1 MGSVVFDNIWYNA
14 AFEELVAG
22 QNNIAMAVD
31 IHSGDKVADWIGQP
45 KQLKAVM
52 VYFEKEG
59 PATTS
64 WNENR
69 EAETAVLTE
78 Y

>member
-1 MGSVVFDNIWYNA
+1 
-14 AFEELVAG
+14 
-22 QNNIAMAVD
+22 MAVD
-31 IHSGDKVADWIGQP
+31 IHSGDKVAGWIGQP

-52 VYFEKEG
+52 VYLEKEG

-69 EAETAVLTE
+69 EAETAV
-78 Y
+78 